1 MNLNLVTD
9 TVEDNRTG
17 AKSLDKMAD
26 QSPFAVPAELQEVLL
41 DFTVHYLVTQPP
53 DLVDFAL
60 EYFSNLQQKREV
72 VRSHSEDEEMESQE
86 EEEEEESFEEPV
98 YRFEGRRKSVF
109 AEAYDPEDDEGK
121 DDVKTVHP
129 KTDEQRQRLT
139 EAVKDCLLFRSLDS
153 DQLSAVLDAMFER
166 RSEPGE
172 TIITQ
177 GADGDN
183 FYVVESGLFGVLVDT
198 GSGAKKVMTYD
209 NKGSF
214 GELALLY
221 NMPRAATVQAE
232 TTGLLWAMDRHT
244 FRKIVLRNAHQKRK
258 MYQSFLLQVPLLSH
272 LDDYERMNIADALVS
287 QTYADG
293 EQIITQGDPANGMF
307 FVESGTVS
315 VLKKSSNGEEKI
327 VNEIGEGGYF
337 GELGLM
343 THQPR
348 ATSIVAKGEVKVAFL
363 DVSAF
368 ERLLGSCM
376 DMMRDRV
383 KDYEEQLAK
392 AFGSKV
398 NL

>member
-1 MNLNLVTD
+1 MGGKLSKSNTYIVSCGENAD
-9 TVEDNRTG
+9 I
-17 AKSLDKMAD
+17 AKS
-26 QSPFAVPAELQEVLL
+26 
-41 DFTVHYLVTQPP
+41 T
-53 DLVDFAL
+53 
-60 EYFSNLQQKREV
+60 
-72 VRSHSEDEEMESQE
+72 
-86 EEEEEESFEEPV
+86 EEPA

-109 AEAYDPEDDEGK
+109 AEAYDPEDDEGNE
-121 DDVKTVHP
+121 DVKTVHP
-129 KTDEQRQRLT
+129 KTDEQRQRLA

-183 FYVVESGLFGVLVDT
+183 FYVVESGTFGVLVDT

-258 MYQSFLLQVPLLSH
+258 MYQSFLQQVPLLTH

-293 EQIITQGDPANGMF
+293 EQIITQGDPANGMY
-307 FVESGTVS
+307 FVESGTVT
-315 VLKKSSNGEEKI
+315 VLKRSADGEEKI

-376 DMMRDRV
+376 DIMKERAE
-383 KDYEEQLAK
+383 DYKEQLAK
-392 AFGSKV
+392 AFGTKV
-398 NL
+398 EL